1 MNGIAFYN
9 EEFFTIKKDKP
20 LYAEAIQRILMTDQG
35 ERVGQPFFGVGL
47 KKMLF
52 ELADQTTAEVIKE
65 KIRDQVDLYLPMLVL
80 TKIDSTIEN
89 NSLYLKIGF
98 IEKGESIQD
107 ERILT
112 LEFEGIGEA

>member
-1 MNGIAFYN
+1 MSGISFYN

-20 LYAEAIQRILMTDQG
+20 LYAEAIQRLLMTNPG

-47 KKMLF
+47 KHMLF
-52 ELADQTTAEVIKE
+52 ELADPTSAEIIKE
-65 KIRDQVDLYLPMLVL
+65 KIRDQVELYIPMLIL
-80 TKIDSTIEN
+80 TKLDSMIEN

-98 IEKGESIQD
+98 IENGETIQD

-112 LEFEGIGEA
+112 LEFEGIGET